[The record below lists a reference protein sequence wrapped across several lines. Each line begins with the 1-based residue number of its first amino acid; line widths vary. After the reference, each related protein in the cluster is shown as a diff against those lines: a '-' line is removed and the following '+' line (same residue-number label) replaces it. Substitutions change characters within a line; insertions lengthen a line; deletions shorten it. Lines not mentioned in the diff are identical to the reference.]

1 MPVYTNGKRKATRPE
16 ARQDGNAISRPSDSE
31 SKAGARTEVE
41 PVPSGSITGFR
52 RDGSPHCL
60 FENFLRTRQVNLIAG
75 PTHSGKSIF
84 LDHLIA
90 RWSMGETVFGKSPFP
105 QSWWYYSMNK
115 SSRLIMDLRYIYY
128 SGRYTGVDGL
138 PRGESA
144 SNGGGD
150 GIVLKDLV
158 EAANRAAERVFKAGR
173 WEAGGGDPEHFA
185 PVRVLFIEE
194 INSLMAGDSNR
205 DADVRGFMTGLT
217 RECERLDVTVVGT
230 VSSGKWRKNDRV
242 LLAVER
248 MKGSTDWA
256 SCAADV
262 VHIEH
267 ENPTDET
274 NLRRKID
281 LIPRRGKPERF
292 SMTFTGTDAEHYSRI
307 EIKRWYGR
315 DAALDAKLA
324 AMRKGSVVTFAMVQ
338 LWARESKVSSAT
350 AKRWLRGRVDEGTL
364 KRLRH
369 GVYALQKEVSLA
381 GEAG

>member
-1 MPVYTNGKRKATRPE
+1 MPVYRNGKRKATPRDTSGRD
-16 ARQDGNAISRPSDSE
+16 ASRDTGSESE
-31 SKAGARTEVE
+31 SKPVAPVAIE

-84 LDHLIA
+84 LDHLIE
-90 RWSMGETVFGKSPFP
+90 RWSMGEPVFGKAAFQ

-115 SSRLIMDLRYIYY
+115 SSRMLMDLRYVYY
-128 SGRYTGVDGL
+128 SGRYTGVDSL

-205 DADVRGFMTGLT
+205 DADVRGFMTSLT

-292 SMTFTGTDAEHYSRI
+292 SMTFTGMDAEHYSKI

-315 DAALDAKLA
+315 EKALDEKLSK
-324 AMRKGSVVTFAMVQ
+324 MQRGSVVTTAMVM
-338 LWARESKVSSAT
+338 LWARESKLSTAT
-350 AKRWLRGRVDEGTL
+350 ANRWLRGRLNEGVL

-369 GVYALQKEVSLA
+369 GVYALQKEVRA
-381 GEAG
+381 VEG